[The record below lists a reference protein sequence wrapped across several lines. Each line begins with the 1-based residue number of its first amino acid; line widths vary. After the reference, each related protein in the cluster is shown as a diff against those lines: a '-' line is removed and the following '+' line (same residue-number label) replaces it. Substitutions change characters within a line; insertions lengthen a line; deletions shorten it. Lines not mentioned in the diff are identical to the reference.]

1 MDGQFGV
8 RIENVVYTKKI
19 EDKEFVEIVDLTM
32 IPIQKKMI
40 DFSQLEPYQVFFCY
54 VHTIFILETNL
65 MYNSIDFSRFFGL
78 KKFQSFF

>member
-1 MDGQFGV
+1 MEGRFGV

-40 DFSQLEPYQVFFCY
+40 DFSQLEPYQVFFSSEFSFSVY
-54 VHTIFILETNL
+54 TIFILEINL
-65 MYNSIDFSRFFGL
+65 MYNSTVFFSGFL
-78 KKFQSFF
+78 D